1 MQKLQNFALL
11 PSLYPHHLP
20 RALLLW
26 PTFAFLLTHEYFI
39 VVLCLSHANAIERTE
54 AADVACVSAC
64 GEIFV
69 FVFFWFFLVYFC
81 CNFGRKWVSLRC
93 ITYILVYAFTLY
105 LLQRRLN
112 VLWRIVVSL
121 HVCVCMCFNLYLFW
135 IIHYNDG
142 SAHCIQSMHSY
153 TLVCIYAALNVHDLP
168 YTYYLWLALVSP
180 CHIKQ
185 ANFAATANAAATQL
199 QCALLEMAYNSSL
212 HSCNFKIATL

>member
-11 PSLYPHHLP
+11 PSLSPHHLP

-121 HVCVCMCFNLYLFW
+121 HVRVCMCVCACVSTCIYFELF
-135 IIHYNDG
+135 IIMMGALIAYK
-142 SAHCIQSMHSY
+142 
-153 TLVCIYAALNVHDLP
+153 VCIHILLFACMLRWTFM
-168 YTYYLWLALVSP
+168 TYLTP
-180 CHIKQ
+180 IICG
-185 ANFAATANAAATQL
+185 
-199 QCALLEMAYNSSL
+199 
-212 HSCNFKIATL
+212 